1 MTIFLNYFLLFLI
14 YSILGWIMESTYVF
28 IKNKKFVNRGFLL
41 GPYCPIY
48 GFGAIIIILYLN
60 QYKDNLLTVF
70 IMSMVLCSILEYVT
84 SFLMEK
90 LFNTRWWDYSN
101 KKFNLNGR
109 ICGYNSLLFG
119 IASIVVL
126 YLINPLVTDIIKYLN
141 TTALCII
148 SSIGLI
154 IFLTD
159 TIISCNII
167 NKLKSTVKSIDVKSK
182 DSTTEITK
190 MVRENLKASHKTFQ
204 TRIIKAFPHINFEN
218 IVNRKRKNIIK
229 RLFNKK

>member
-1 MTIFLNYFLLFLI
+1 MTIFLNYFLLFLT

-28 IKNKKFVNRGFLL
+28 IKTRKFINRGFLL

-48 GFGAIIIILYLN
+48 GFGGIIIIIYLS

-70 IMSMVLCSILEYVT
+70 IMSMVLCSILEYIT

-119 IASIVVL
+119 IASIIVL
-126 YLINPLVTDIIKYLN
+126 YLINPIITDTIKNLN
-141 TTALCII
+141 TTTLCII

-167 NKLKSTVKSIDVKSK
+167 NKLKSTVKNIDIKSK

-190 MVRENLKASHKTFQ
+190 MVRETLKASHKTFQ

-218 IVNRKRKNIIK
+218 IITRNKKSIIK
-229 RLFNKK
+229 RLLHKK